1 MGAIYFV
8 PWHWRSKRVAQ
19 ALSRDHSKHQKEG
32 PVAMLDA
39 KLLEY
44 INVAIG
50 REEEAYHFYTD
61 LAGKVTDASARE
73 TLVWIGE
80 EEKKHKAFLEKFR
93 ADGVGPEAM
102 RLSDVVYYKIA
113 EHLDE
118 PEAEGDLARQDVFL
132 LASHRELRSFQFYSE
147 LAGLY
152 DEGEAVRDMLQKI
165 ANEELKHKE
174 KMEYLYANT
183 AFPQTD
189 GG

>member
-1 MGAIYFV
+1 
-8 PWHWRSKRVAQ
+8 
-19 ALSRDHSKHQKEG
+19 
-32 PVAMLDA
+32 MLDA

-44 INVAIG
+44 INIAIS
-50 REEEAYHFYTD
+50 REEEAFRFYTD
-61 LAGKVTDASARE
+61 LSGKVSDVAARDA
-73 TLVWIGE
+73 LIWIGG
-80 EEKKHKAFLEKFR
+80 EEKKHKEFLEKFR
-93 ADGVGPEAM
+93 SDGVGPEAM

-118 PEAEGDLARQDVFL
+118 PEVEEDMSRADIFL
-132 LASHRELRSFQFYSE
+132 IASHREFRAYKFYSE
-147 LAGLY
+147 LAMLY
-152 DEGEAVRDMLQKI
+152 NEGEAVHDMLHKI

>member
-1 MGAIYFV
+1 
-8 PWHWRSKRVAQ
+8 
-19 ALSRDHSKHQKEG
+19 
-32 PVAMLDA
+32 MLDE

-44 INVAIG
+44 IDIAIA
-50 REEEAYHFYTD
+50 REEEAYRFYTD
-61 LAGKVTDASARE
+61 LAGIVKDEAARE
-73 TLVWIGE
+73 TLAWISA

-93 ADGVGPEAM
+93 ADGKGPEAM

-113 EHLDE
+113 EHLEE
-118 PEAEGDLARQDVFL
+118 PEVEADMARADVFL
-132 LASHRELRSFQFYSE
+132 VASHRELRSFNFYSE
-147 LAGLY
+147 LAVLY
-152 DEGEAVRDMLQKI
+152 DPGDEVRDMLQKI

>member
-1 MGAIYFV
+1 
-8 PWHWRSKRVAQ
+8 
-19 ALSRDHSKHQKEG
+19 
-32 PVAMLDA
+32 MLDE

-44 INVAIG
+44 INIAIT
-50 REEEAYHFYTD
+50 REEEAFRFYTQ
-61 LAGKVTDASARE
+61 LAGKVADDAARD
-73 TLVWIGE
+73 TLSWISE
-80 EEKKHKAFLEKFR
+80 EEKKHKAFLVKFR

-118 PEAEGDLARQDVFL
+118 PEVEEDMTRSDIFL
-132 LASHRELRSFQFYSE
+132 VASHRELRSYKFYTE
-147 LAGLY
+147 MAALY
-152 DEGEAVRDMLQKI
+152 DEGDAVHEMLSKI

-183 AFPQTD
+183 TFPQTD

>member
-1 MGAIYFV
+1 M
-8 PWHWRSKRVAQ
+8 
-19 ALSRDHSKHQKEG
+19 D
-32 PVAMLDA
+32 AMLDE
-39 KLLEY
+39 KLLDY
-44 INVAIG
+44 INVAIA
-50 REEEAYHFYTD
+50 REEEAFQFYNE
-61 LAGKVTDASARE
+61 LAGRVSDTASRD

-102 RLSDVVYYKIA
+102 RLTEVIYYKIA
-113 EHLDE
+113 EHLEE
-118 PEAEGDLARQDVFL
+118 PEMEEDMKRADVFL
-132 LASHRELRSFQFYSE
+132 LASHRELRSYQFYSE
-147 LAGLY
+147 LAALY
-152 DEGEAVRDMLQKI
+152 DEGDATREMLHKI

>member
-1 MGAIYFV
+1 
-8 PWHWRSKRVAQ
+8 
-19 ALSRDHSKHQKEG
+19 
-32 PVAMLDA
+32 MLDE

-44 INVAIG
+44 INIAIS
-50 REEEAYHFYTD
+50 REEEAFRFYTD
-61 LAGKVTDASARE
+61 LAERVTDGAARE
-73 TLVWIGE
+73 ALTWIGE
-80 EEKKHKAFLEKFR
+80 EEKKHKAYLEKFR

-118 PEAEGDLARQDVFL
+118 PEVEEDMSRAEIFL
-132 LASHRELRSFQFYSE
+132 VASHREFRAYKFYSE
-147 LAGLY
+147 LAMLY
-152 DEGEAVRDMLQKI
+152 DTGDAVHDMLHKI